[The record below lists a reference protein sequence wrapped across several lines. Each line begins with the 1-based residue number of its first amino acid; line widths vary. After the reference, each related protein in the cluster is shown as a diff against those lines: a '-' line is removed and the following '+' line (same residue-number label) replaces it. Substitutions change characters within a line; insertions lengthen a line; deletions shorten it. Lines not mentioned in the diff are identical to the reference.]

1 MFLWHAADQG
11 KITTGYFMQ
20 GSKLLLCR
28 IILMVWI
35 AVLLPLGNSVAEA
48 PVKTVRIEGDFF
60 DTLDGVKSAIQGK
73 GINIAHTLPASTML
87 NSTGKDFG
95 IEKDIYVHA
104 ETVEFCSARISHQLA
119 QANYE
124 NILLC
129 PFMISVYVLTDDP
142 GHVYL
147 SWRRPFILPD
157 DNSKAAVQEVE
168 QLIESVISEAT
179 EW

>member
-1 MFLWHAADQG
+1 MLPLNGSAADG
-11 KITTGYFMQ
+11 
-20 GSKLLLCR
+20 
-28 IILMVWI
+28 
-35 AVLLPLGNSVAEA
+35 
-48 PVKTVRIEGDFF
+48 PVKTVKIEGDFR
-60 DTLDGVKSAIQGK
+60 DTLRSVKFAIHGK
-73 GINIAHTLPASTML
+73 GINIAHTLPASNML
-87 NSTGKDFG
+87 NRTARDFG
-95 IEKDIYVHA
+95 IEKNVFLQA

-129 PFMISVYVLTDDP
+129 PFTISVYVLTTDP

-147 SWRRPFILPD
+147 SYRRPFTLPD
-157 DNSKAAVQEVE
+157 DASQAAVEEVV